1 MRILAVDDDDLTL
14 SILPIL
20 LADAGFNDITLCD
33 SSEAALKLIESKELS
48 FDCFFFDISMPFM
61 HGIELCRRVRV
72 LPGYTHTPI
81 IMLTA
86 LSDQSDINEAFAA
99 GASDYITKPFNL
111 LEIGARAR
119 KAEKMHAE
127 KNPAPEFHSQT
138 TTVRQLKQ
146 APYMM

>member
-14 SILPIL
+14 AILPIL
-20 LADAGFNDITLCD
+20 LADAGFENVTLCN
-33 SSEAALKLIESKELS
+33 SSDAALACIENSKNP

-72 LPGYTHTPI
+72 LPGYSRTPI

-86 LSDQSDINEAFAA
+86 LSEQSDINEAFAA
-99 GASDYITKPFNL
+99 GATDYITKPFNL

-119 KAEKMHAE
+119 KAQKLYTSIKATP
-127 KNPAPEFHSQT
+127 KFSSQT
-138 TTVRQLKQ
+138 VPHPKHTTYL
-146 APYMM
+146 M